1 MVRGEGCKLLPF
13 VITGLP
19 DAGLTLYLTMMHDRP
34 TSLAAPS
41 TLTCTM
47 SSSSC
52 RTSGARFN
60 DILVASASRPP
71 IHTTQ
76 QIKPAG
82 LDHEQGF
89 RVSRLPVGLVQRLS
103 NALALSTEAL

>member
-1 MVRGEGCKLLPF
+1 MVRGEGFKLLPF
-13 VITGLP
+13 VKTELRG
-19 DAGLTLYLTMMHDRP
+19 AGLTLYLTMMHDRP

-60 DILVASASRPP
+60 DILVASVSRPSRS
-71 IHTTQ
+71 
-76 QIKPAG
+76 KV
-82 LDHEQGF
+82 DHEQGF
-89 RVSRLPVGLVQRLS
+89 RVPGFLWAWCSGSVMPCL
-103 NALALSTEAL
+103 